1 MADLQHPLVMIV
13 WHDAHTEPTSSNT
26 WFDHETIGPE
36 PYPIISVGH
45 LLPPVKP
52 DHCSIAQSVATNDG
66 LVDSVLHIPRGMIV
80 RSRFLNTQ
88 ENEDEI

>member
-52 DHCSIAQSVATNDG
+52 DHYSIAQSCASNDG
-66 LVDSVLHIPRGMIV
+66 LVDSVLHIPHGMVV
-80 RSRFLNTQ
+80 RARFLTEKDDQ
-88 ENEDEI
+88 

>member
-45 LLPPVKP
+45 LLPASTKP
-52 DHCSIAQSVATNDG
+52 DHYSIAQSVASNDG
-66 LVDSVLHIPRGMIV
+66 LVDSVLHIPHGMVV
-80 RSRFLNTQ
+80 RARFLTEKDDQ
-88 ENEDEI
+88 

>member
-36 PYPIISVGH
+36 PYPIISIGH

-52 DHCSIAQSVATNDG
+52 DHYSIAQSVATNDG
-66 LVDSVLHIPRGMIV
+66 LVDSVLHIPCGMV
-80 RSRFLNTQ
+80 VKARFLVEKDDQ
-88 ENEDEI
+88 